1 MKVNFDIKWISSTIF
16 IIAGTSMALKTPWLK
31 WSFPAFVVGHTIL
44 TYEFYHRHKNI
55 PLLIQ
60 NSYFAMVNIIA
71 TYIWFFK

>member
-1 MKVNFDIKWISSTIF
+1 
-16 IIAGTSMALKTPWLK
+16 MALKTPWLK